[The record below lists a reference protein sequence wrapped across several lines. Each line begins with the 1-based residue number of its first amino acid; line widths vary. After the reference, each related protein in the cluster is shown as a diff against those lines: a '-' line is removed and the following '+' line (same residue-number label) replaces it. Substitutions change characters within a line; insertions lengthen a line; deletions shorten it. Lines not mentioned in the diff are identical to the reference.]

1 MGGADSMEDDDD
13 EFGRHKGV
21 CWEYEKKYQ
30 SMSRLYHNAVT
41 HEVKINVA
49 YEKLL
54 HEVEKMGYKHSGN
67 KEPKTSEEEEKTE
80 EEKEADEE
88 KQEEEAQEE
97 EKKEIEEEQKA
108 EEENGGGDDNKGDN
122 EGDNKGD
129 NGGDNEEEK
138 AEEGEEGEE
147 GEENEESGDTETK
160 KQKESKTKWYILGA
174 VCALVLCIACIVAVF
189 FFKDNE
195 EEDDIFIEERVDD
208 SQNGANTQNQTAQ
221 STEFPF
227 EQTSEQPANINN
239 MHSTNETTHDDIQ
252 RLTRDL
258 KDYFGQKSSQKPSTS
273 GTPMYIEH
281 DTRTPN
287 RRTPNLS
294 DSQYV
299 QERRSK
305 RLSDISSAP
314 FSK

>member
-1 MGGADSMEDDDD
+1 MGED
-13 EFGRHKGV
+13 
-21 CWEYEKKYQ
+21 
-30 SMSRLYHNAVT
+30 
-41 HEVKINVA
+41 
-49 YEKLL
+49 
-54 HEVEKMGYKHSGN
+54 
-67 KEPKTSEEEEKTE
+67 
-80 EEKEADEE
+80 
-88 KQEEEAQEE
+88 EAQEE
-97 EKKEIEEEQKA
+97 EKKEIEEEKKA
-108 EEENGGGDDNKGDN
+108 DDDNG
-122 EGDNKGD
+122 GDNKGD

-160 KQKESKTKWYILGA
+160 KQKEGKTKWYILGA

-195 EEDDIFIEERVDD
+195 EEDDIFIEERVND
-208 SQNGANTQNQTAQ
+208 SQNGPNTQNQTAQ